1 MRRDD
6 VVLHAGVER
15 RAFYLGQGDGAC
27 FAWEHRAGAGAAP
40 LAAVI
45 CGPVGHEYTRAHR
58 TLRHLADRLARSGI
72 PAIRFDYHGIG
83 DSPGTDLDPDRLA
96 RWQRDIHAAVGHARA
111 MTRGGHVCLIGVR
124 LGGTLAALASE
135 RMPVERMVLW
145 NPCVKGRRYVR
156 ELRAIAQSA
165 PQVADAAAG
174 ALESA
179 GFAMSAQTVAE
190 LSALDLTHHRLGV
203 RDRLL
208 VAGRDDLAADD
219 ALGAHL
225 DSLGIAHDLVRLPGW
240 AGMMAEHQ
248 FTVVPDEALRY
259 IVQWVGRPLLAKHWA
274 PDDAG
279 ATTSP
284 GLSPATDRLALPGG
298 IEESIC
304 RFGPGASLFGILTRP
319 RAGPAAPAILLFN
332 AGAVHHVGPNR
343 IYVTL
348 ARSLAAI
355 GFACLRFDL
364 EGIGDS
370 VLRSPGRENHPYPP
384 TATDDARAAIGYLKG
399 EHGSSRFIALG
410 LCSGAHTAFHCA
422 LASDQEAIEEV
433 ILINPLTFYY
443 REGMSLATVNDF
455 ADAQAYRR
463 SMRDPS
469 RWLKLL
475 RGEVNFRRLL
485 EVALSH
491 PRTLA
496 RSYFDAACEALAP
509 ARAPRLSQDL
519 RRLLARERRV
529 TMLVAEGDP
538 GRDILMAGAKL
549 TARRALRGGR
559 MRLETIPG
567 GDHTFSQSIPRAELL
582 RRLADHLAPRVS
594 PQRAG

>member
-15 RAFYLGQGDGAC
+15 RAAYLGEGDGAF
-27 FAWEHRAGAGAAP
+27 FAWEHRAPDAGAAM

-58 TLRHLADRLARSGI
+58 TLRHLADRLARAGI

-83 DSPGTDLDPDRLA
+83 DSPGTDLDPDRLQ
-96 RWQRDIHAAVGHARA
+96 RWQRDIHVAMDRA
-111 MTRGGHVCLIGVR
+111 SALAGCERVCLIGVR
-124 LGGTLAALASE
+124 LGATLAVLASAG
-135 RMPVERMVLW
+135 RPVERLVLW

-156 ELRAIAQSA
+156 ELQAIAQSA
-165 PQVADAAAG
+165 APADAAAGG

-179 GFAMSAQTVAE
+179 GFVMSAQTVADIGR
-190 LSALDLTHHRLGV
+190 LDLTTIRPQARAV
-203 RDRLL
+203 L

-219 ALGAHL
+219 
-225 DSLGIAHDLVRLPGW
+225 SLEPWLASVGIAADFARLPGW

-248 FTVVPDEALRY
+248 FTVVPDEALRC
-259 IVQWVGRPLLAKHWA
+259 IVDWVATPLPAFQRGVAHAA
-274 PDDAG
+274 PVAEEV
-279 ATTSP
+279 S
-284 GLSPATDRLALPGG
+284 LSEG
-298 IEESIC
+298 IRESAC
-304 RFGPGASLFGILTRP
+304 RFGEAGGLFGILSRRNADP
-319 RAGPAAPAILLFN
+319 SAPAIVMFN

-348 ARSLAAI
+348 ARNLAAM

-384 TATDDARAAIGYLKG
+384 TATDDARAAIEHLRRAHGY
-399 EHGSSRFIALG
+399 SRFIALG
-410 LCSGAHTAFHCA
+410 LCSGAHAAFHGA
-422 LASDQEAIEEV
+422 LALRREAIEEV
-433 ILINPLTFYY
+433 ILINPLTFHF

-475 RGEVNFRRLL
+475 RGEVDFRRLL
-485 EVALSH
+485 QVAMSH
-491 PRTLA
+491 PRTLG
-496 RSYFDAACEALAP
+496 RSYADAACEILAP
-509 ARAPRLSQDL
+509 SRAPRLAQDL
-519 RRLLARERRV
+519 QRIFAMGRRV
-529 TMLVAEGDP
+529 TMVVAEGDP
-538 GRDILMAGAKL
+538 GRDILMAGARV
-549 TARRALRGGR
+549 TATRALRSGR

-567 GDHTFSQSIPRAELL
+567 GDHTFSRAAPRAALL
-582 RRLADHLAPRVS
+582 RALAGHLAPRMH